1 MKVKDLKLREIL
13 ATNCQKTI
21 EVELETDKVKARA
34 SAPIG
39 TSRSRSEVVY
49 LPIEELKKEFPNIKR
64 RFVSQSFAS
73 MEELDHFLKFID
85 KTSNFRKIGGNL
97 ALCLSSAFLKAFAL
111 EQGKEVFE
119 FLSKEKKSIPLPIC
133 NVAGGWKGQ
142 SDIQEF
148 LFLPVHQKSFLENI
162 SKIARA
168 YYQLGIKL
176 REKDNKFNFG
186 KNIESAWLTSL
197 DFERLLEILTEIATE
212 NELKIGLDVAASQLW
227 DGKNYVYKSG
237 ETLARM
243 EQLGLMEQLT
253 RKYPIVYIEDP
264 FSEEDFVSFAT
275 LTHRLQNKL
284 VIGDDLFSTDLN
296 KLRYGISYK
305 AANGIIIKPS
315 QVGTITD
322 TIKVIEEA
330 KKNNIKTIVSHRSGE
345 TDDTLICHLAVGM
358 NSDYIKIGISGER
371 TTKINEIIRIEEL
384 IPRS

>member
-1 MKVKDLKLREIL
+1 MKVKDLKLREIFT
-13 ATNCQKTI
+13 TNAQKTI

-39 TSRSRSEVVY
+39 TSRSRYEVVY
-49 LPIEELKKEFPNIKR
+49 LPIEDLKKEFPSIKR
-64 RFVSQSFAS
+64 RFVSQSFAG
-73 MEELDHFLKFID
+73 MEEVDYFLKFID

-119 FLSKEKKSIPLPIC
+119 FLSKEKKSIPLPLC
-133 NVAGGWKGQ
+133 NVAGGWRRQ

-162 SKIARA
+162 SKIAHA
-168 YYQLGIKL
+168 YHQLGIEL
-176 REKDNKFNFG
+176 REKDKNFNFG

-197 DFERLLEILTEIATE
+197 DLNKVLEILTEIATE

-237 ETLARM
+237 ENIARA
-243 EQLGLMEQLT
+243 EQLDLMEQLT
-253 RKYPIVYIEDP
+253 RQYPIVYIEDP
-264 FSEEDFVSFAT
+264 FSEDDFVSFAT

-284 VIGDDLFSTDLN
+284 VVGDDLFSTDLN

-305 AANGIIIKPS
+305 AASGIIIKPS
-315 QVGTITD
+315 QVGTMTD
-322 TIKVIEEA
+322 TIKVMEEA
-330 KKNNIKTIVSHRSGE
+330 KSNKIRTIVSHRSGE

-358 NSDYIKIGISGER
+358 NSDYIKIGIAGER
-371 TTKINEIIRIEEL
+371 TAKINEIIRIEEL
-384 IPRS
+384 VSRS